1 MQNWRRSI
9 ALIDANNFYCRC
21 EQIFRPD
28 LERDRKV
35 IVVLSNNDGCV
46 VARSAEAKALGVNY
60 VDFICS
66 RQSKKANS
74 NRKY

>member
-1 MQNWRRSI
+1 VTVPARQKF
-9 ALIDANNFYCRC
+9 ALVDVNAMYVSCDRAFDPRLRN
-21 EQIFRPD
+21 RP
-28 LERDRKV
+28 
-35 IVVLSNNDGCV
+35 VVTLSNNDGCV
-46 VARSAEAKALGVNY
+46 VARSNEAKALGKNY